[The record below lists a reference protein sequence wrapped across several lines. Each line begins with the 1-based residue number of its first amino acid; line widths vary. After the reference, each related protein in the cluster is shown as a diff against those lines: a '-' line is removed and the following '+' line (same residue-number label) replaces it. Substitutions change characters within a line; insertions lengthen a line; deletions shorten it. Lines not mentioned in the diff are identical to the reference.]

1 ARSRSPLAPAGAQSP
16 TIGALLAR
24 CGPGTLCATMEAL
37 GAAARTEDRD
47 AWEPCFGR
55 VLVLVL
61 DSLTDPELQDWTT
74 PGVPRCCA
82 CRSCW
87 CIRPASS
94 PTSWTSSPT
103 ASCGRSGAPAWRVRR
118 ARWACCWAAPP
129 RRRPRRSCCWR
140 LSAGGA
146 EARRAASRLLP
157 AALQRMTTEDLAARP
172 PGRAPAGG
180 RRRARQ
186 RPHRGAQGRPPS
198 GTTRNGMP
206 SCSKAAGTSPASSA
220 ATLGSQD
227 DPRAPQRGQPPGEAP
242 TGRIRRPPGL
252 CRPEPPAS
260 LTFSRF
266 PETEYGANKF
276 MPPDLLPSM
285 ELAGSLAMSD
295 RTRDSELTSDLYQ
308 DSPKAS
314 SGHGAPLDQRD
325 RRR

>member
-1 ARSRSPLAPAGAQSP
+1 PCIKNCPVVILVSVSLGAEAERRAPSARAKRAPERAPTAGALR
-16 TIGALLAR
+16 GGGG
-24 CGPGTLCATMEAL
+24 GPEGGVPAAAS
-37 GAAARTEDRD
+37 GAAAHDH
-47 AWEPCFGR
+47 
-55 VLVLVL
+55 
-61 DSLTDPELQDWTT
+61 
-74 PGVPRCCA
+74 
-82 CRSCW
+82 
-87 CIRPASS
+87 
-94 PTSWTSSPT
+94 
-103 ASCGRSGAPAWRVRR
+103 
-118 ARWACCWAAPP
+118 
-129 RRRPRRSCCWR
+129 
-140 LSAGGA
+140 GG
-146 EARRAASRLLP
+146 
-157 AALQRMTTEDLAARP
+157 AARP